1 MEPMPT
7 DPAAVAEELQL
18 PEMNRND
25 KRLQS
30 AVAAA
35 NEYVLRYH
43 PEPTAR
49 DGKDWRADHKLGAA
63 LLGAG
68 LYRAANRSGIS
79 DNGLGM
85 SHDQAYARATDV
97 RIEQLLQIERYAV
110 PRVG

>member
-1 MEPMPT
+1 MELPT
-7 DPAAVAEELQL
+7 SAEAVAEELQL

-25 KRLQS
+25 SRLKR

-43 PEPTAR
+43 PEPTAK
-49 DGKDWRADHKLGAA
+49 DGEKWRADHQLGAA
-63 LLGAG
+63 MLGAG
-68 LYRAANRSGIS
+68 LYRQANRAGIS

-85 SHDQAYARATDV
+85 SNDQAYARATDV
-97 RIEQLLQIERYAV
+97 RIEQLLQIERHAI